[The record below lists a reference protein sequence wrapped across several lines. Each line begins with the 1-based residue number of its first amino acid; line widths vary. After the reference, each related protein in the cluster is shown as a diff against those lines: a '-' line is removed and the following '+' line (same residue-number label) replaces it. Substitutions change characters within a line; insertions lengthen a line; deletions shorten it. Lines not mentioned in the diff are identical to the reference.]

1 MEENNK
7 EIEEKQ
13 KYLVEEIKNKNYDTE
28 QFSDYISQLKE
39 NGTDLN
45 NWTFDELKNVVSTF
59 KNKVNSNQLINEENI
74 EKEVENVRNSF
85 ILIGTEQNKNLYKN
99 NNTYNINKENPYDKI
114 FNDKETD
121 FKNVKNIM
129 SDLTNEGNSKIIKL
143 PGFEDYEIIDSSEF
157 IDSST
162 DKLVCIKQ
170 KENSLS
176 KYNNLYVDIQK

>member
-1 MEENNK
+1 MKENNND
-7 EIEEKQ
+7 IEEKQ
-13 KYLVEEIKNKNYDTE
+13 KYLVEEIMNKNYDAE
-28 QFSDYISQLKE
+28 KFSEYISNLKE

-45 NWTFDELKNVVSTF
+45 NWTFDELKDVVSSF
-59 KNKVNSNQLINEENI
+59 KNQVNSNQLNNEENI
-74 EKEVENVRNSF
+74 EKGVENVRNSF
-85 ILIGTEQNKNLYKN
+85 ILVGKEQNMNL
-99 NNTYNINKENPYDKI
+99 NNTFNNNKENPYDKI

-121 FKNVKNIM
+121 FKNVKNTM
-129 SDLTNEGNSKIIKL
+129 SDLSDDEKSKKIKL
-143 PGFEDYEIIDSSEF
+143 PGFEDYEIMDSSDF